1 MFGIGIQELAIVC
14 VVALLVFGP
23 KRLPEVARSLGKG
36 LSEFRRASNDLKQ
49 SFNLDADPKP
59 PTPPADA
66 ANPRTSEQ
74 EPEKPPQVVDAA
86 LPEPS
91 PGTPTSAADPA
102 KPEASPAPARPG
114 KADPDSSA

>member
-49 SFNLDADPKP
+49 SFNLDTDPKP

-74 EPEKPPQVVDAA
+74 EPEKPPQLVDAA
-86 LPEPS
+86 QPEPS
-91 PGTPTSAADPA
+91 PPASTSAADP
-102 KPEASPAPARPG
+102 KEPEASPAPASSE
-114 KADPDSSA
+114 KVDPDRGA